1 MCGCTGKQNDIRTE
15 REIEMSKKETD
26 LLVCSFRYALGRR
39 TAMVSIMAEY
49 LKEDWCKLGEWQQK
63 QIKDDIKH
71 AIEHGCAGDDC
82 DVDTWKCVLNY
93 K

>member
-1 MCGCTGKQNDIRTE
+1 MIKLKQEHNVN
-15 REIEMSKKETD
+15 KKETD

-39 TAMVSIMAEY
+39 TAMVSIITEY
-49 LKEDWCKLGEWQQK
+49 LKEDWHKLGEWQQK

-82 DVDTWKCVLNY
+82 DVDNWKCVLKY
-93 K
+93 